1 MEVPK
6 AQYEKESKE
15 DEQTFAELNS
25 ATRSS
30 QAIRE
35 LVQTSY
41 INKLNSSCLPYDKY
55 LINRAK
61 SAFMGKS

>member
-41 INKLNSSCLPYDKY
+41 IKRIRIVL
-55 LINRAK
+55 
-61 SAFMGKS
+61 F